1 MKGLGLIQ
9 MIHRRR
15 QMLAVYQAERT
26 GTDSD
31 DTQKKTNVGCCLGG
45 ACELGELG
53 LEERDDGGV
62 LEVLGGGKGSCSI
75 GRNEARIS
83 SGSKE
88 DLDCLHMA
96 LITR

>member
-1 MKGLGLIQ
+1 MDRHKG
-9 MIHRRR
+9 HN
-15 QMLAVYQAERT
+15 A
-26 GTDSD
+26 
-31 DTQKKTNVGCCLGG
+31 GCCLGG

-62 LEVLGGGKGSCSI
+62 LVVLGGGKGSCSI

-88 DLDCLHMA
+88 DLDCFHMA
-96 LITR
+96 LKK